1 MVLLNLASF
10 QGVKEHKCGICG
22 REFTLLANMKRH
34 VLIHTN
40 IRAYQC
46 HLCYKSFV
54 QKQTLKAH
62 MIVHSD
68 VKPFKCKVSRGPEG
82 MRRGRAQR
90 VCVVSGGR
98 LFATL
103 CPVARQAPL
112 SMEFFRQEYWSR
124 LPFPTPGYL
133 PDPGITPTSSES
145 PAMAGRF
152 CTPELPGN
160 PGRAQRALQMRGE
173 KSPGNLVLSLLR
185 RASEAQR
192 MSAARPRPSA
202 VSPPHLC
209 SAVPQELPCLSPCG
223 IGQCAGPGSSQ
234 TRES

>member
-1 MVLLNLASF
+1 MYPARPRVLPKGMPIDQTAWQQNSS
-10 QGVKEHKCGICG
+10 VK
-22 REFTLLANMKRH
+22 
-34 VLIHTN
+34 
-40 IRAYQC
+40 
-46 HLCYKSFV
+46 S
-54 QKQTLKAH
+54 
-62 MIVHSD
+62 
-68 VKPFKCKVSRGPEG
+68 
-82 MRRGRAQR
+82 
-90 VCVVSGGR
+90 
-98 LFATL
+98 
-103 CPVARQAPL
+103 
-112 SMEFFRQEYWSR
+112 SR
-124 LPFPTPGYL
+124 LTIERGGELRISLCLSLLIYKVVITTASTVLGYCE
-133 PDPGITPTSSES
+133 DY